1 LVINKF
7 FKEFKNKLNMTPFV
21 HQNRKYTLILLF
33 FAHFLALSAQSKN
46 QGLLSNLRLIAR
58 AVNDTTI
65 VLRWAPLNHTDW
77 RLVSKQ
83 GFRLERAVLNDSTNA
98 VIEKYGPLSIEPIKP
113 WSEAE
118 CKAKVNPNTQRYAA
132 LGAQA
137 LYGKTFA
144 AKTESEKGNYLNTIV
159 NAAEEEENRH
169 ALALFAADIS
179 PDAGD
184 LLGLRYVDKNVEH
197 GFKYI
202 YRLVAVPHPQGL
214 YKLDTAGYVVSMRDM
229 ESLPPVR
236 DIQAKGLDA
245 KIQLTWRKNLNTNN
259 LTAFFIERSEDN
271 KNFTAL
277 NKEPYIQFQDDKK
290 AADMGIVTFTD
301 TLVVNYK
308 TYYYRVRGIDAFGE
322 LSPFSAP
329 IIAKGRDM
337 TPPAAPFLRKIDKR
351 TPTSYTLNWEMPKTT
366 VNDLKG
372 FLVLRCDKI
381 DGKYKTLT
389 DKMLSPTERTFT
401 DNAAS
406 ETKENYYSIIA
417 IDTAGN
423 VATSQKHMVFSYD
436 AIPPAKPV
444 GLTGSI
450 DTNGIV
456 TVKWRLGGET
466 DLKGYYIFYANRADH
481 EFTAAA
487 PEMIID
493 TVFTDSIRI
502 KVLTKHIYYKIVA
515 VDNNLNTSPY
525 SVILE
530 LTKPDV
536 LPPVQPV
543 IGRFLVSDSTVS
555 FNWARSASTDVAKQ
569 NVYRRLS
576 TNGEWQLLTTLNPT
590 AERFVDRDF
599 GRNKTYQY
607 SIEAVDSG
615 GLKSPKSYPLSI
627 QTLSANLSQL
637 VATNLTA
644 TLISD
649 KKMATLTWEYPKTD
663 EKIAD
668 WLIYRSAEDGTW
680 DMVTTTQTSKF
691 EDRTVLKRKEV
702 KYAVK
707 ARFENGSVSNLAVSN
722 NLKIP

>member
-1 LVINKF
+1 LQHNVFQKQKNQINMKSC
-7 FKEFKNKLNMTPFV
+7 V
-21 HQNRKYTLILLF
+21 RQNRKYTLILLL
-33 FAHFLALSAQSKN
+33 FASFSTLFAQSKPSE
-46 QGLLSNLRLIAR
+46 GPLSNLRLIAR
-58 AVNDTTI
+58 AVNDSTI

-83 GFRLERAVLNDSTNA
+83 GYRLERAVLNDSTNA
-98 VIEKYGPLSIEPIKP
+98 IVEKYGPLSIEPIKP

-118 CKAKVNPNTQRYAA
+118 CKVKVNPNTQRYAA
-132 LGAQA
+132 LAAQA
-137 LYGKTFA
+137 LYGKTFVT
-144 AKTESEKGNYLNTIV
+144 KTEEQGNYLNTIV

-169 ALALFAADIS
+169 ALALFAADIA
-179 PDAGD
+179 PEAGD

-202 YRLVAVPHPQGL
+202 YRLVAMPHPQGL
-214 YKLDTAGYVVSMRDM
+214 YKLDTAGFVVSMRDK
-229 ESLPPVR
+229 ENLPPIR
-236 DIQAKGLDA
+236 DISPKGLDG
-245 KIQLTWRKNLNTNN
+245 KIQLSWRKTLTTNN

-277 NKEPYIQFQDDKK
+277 NKEPYIQFQEDKK
-290 AADMGIVTFTD
+290 AVERGIVTFTD

-329 IIAKGRDM
+329 IVAKGRDM

-351 TPTSYTLNWEMPKTT
+351 NPTSYTINWEMPKTT
-366 VNDLKG
+366 ANDLKG

-389 DKMLSPTERTFT
+389 DKILAPTERSFT

-406 ETKENYYSIIA
+406 DTKENYYSIVA

-456 TVKWRLGGET
+456 TVKWRLGGES
-466 DLKGYYIFYANRADH
+466 DLKGYYIFFANRDDH

-487 PEMIID
+487 PAMIID
-493 TVFTDSIRI
+493 TVFTDSIRL

-530 LTKPDV
+530 LTKPDIV
-536 LPPVQPV
+536 PPVQPV
-543 IGRFLVSDSTVS
+543 IGKFLVTDSTVS
-555 FNWARSASTDVAKQ
+555 FNWARSASADVAKQ

-576 TNGEWQLLTTLNPT
+576 QNGEWQLLTTLNST

-599 GRNKTYQY
+599 GRDKSYQY
-607 SIEAVDSG
+607 SLEAVDSG

-627 QTLSANLSQL
+627 KTLSANLAKL
-637 VATNLTA
+637 VAKNLTA
-644 TLISD
+644 TFISD
-649 KKMATLTWEYPKTD
+649 KKSATLTWESPKTD

-680 DMVTTTQTSKF
+680 DMLTTTQTSKF
-691 EDRTVLKRKEV
+691 EDRSILKRKDV

-707 ARFENGSVSNLAVSN
+707 ARFEDGSVSDLAVSN
-722 NLKIP
+722 NLKIQ